1 MSFFEIVILVFIGYY
16 SLAGFKSGFIRTIGG
31 FFGLLIGIFFASRYF
46 EVIAPSWQWIF
57 FNNLLVAKV
66 VIFIF
71 LFIIAEKLFKF
82 AMYLLDRVFNLLRFI
97 PFTKFI
103 NKVAGGVFGF
113 LEGALIVGLFIYTL
127 VRFPF
132 SQSLLMAVEQSI
144 FARQLLKFVEI
155 LTPLLPDTL
164 EKMKVLV
171 QI

>member
-1 MSFFEIVILVFIGYY
+1 MSFFEIIILIIIGYY
-16 SLAGFKSGFIRTIGG
+16 TLAGFKSGFIRTIGG

-57 FNNLLVAKV
+57 FNNLLLAKV
-66 VIFIF
+66 IIFLF
-71 LFIIAEKLFKF
+71 LFIIVEKLFKL
-82 AMYLLDRVFNLLRFI
+82 ATYALDRIFNLLRFI
-97 PFTKFI
+97 PFTKLI
-103 NKVAGGVFGF
+103 NRIAGGVFGF

-132 SQSLLMAVEQSI
+132 SQSLLTAVDKSV

-155 LTPLLPDTL
+155 LTPLLPDAL
-164 EKMKVLV
+164 EKMKVLI